1 MSRYIERQNQQW
13 PHRVAGLQQRPPVQE
28 ELPFDEKDEP
38 LWKPPHGLPQ
48 DFDPFGD
55 LDGKRK
61 YAAHFR
67 CRIAMPMP
75 TTLQLSNEQPDYT
88 GSHGMQVMQDHQGDW
103 SFKQPKPNLAFTV
116 PLEAAASTLQ
126 RKMGLEAPES
136 YAIEHKG
143 APAVVSKWYP
153 NSTQA
158 FHKPP
163 RLTDLSPEDHM
174 TIQKNHALD
183 WLIGNHDSHVGNWMR
198 TEDGKLV
205 SIDKGQAGKYF
216 GHDRLDPQFHPNYY
230 AREPIYNQLWRD
242 HAQGRG
248 QMHDPRTGE
257 LGAFVKQVQS
267 IPDDELKGMFR
278 PYAQAAAKSGLL
290 LAPDGDPARELGPR
304 TVPANDPEAFLHAL
318 VQRKNNL
325 HNDLGEYYDRMS
337 GRGRELV
344 GAASELAKDEEWA
357 YNPDGAAEELGVSP
371 EKFNQY
377 TKMKGAP
384 EPTHMIDGVPH
395 WNGMGMRQWDQFHQ
409 DYRNTPGRDGDWS
422 RRPGT
427 PGPYTEPGNTEPYA
441 PRKEYDWMYAT
452 DPDGEYRRQQLEFE
466 PWQNGELP
474 RPVNGNQDP
483 NFLENNG
490 YLPYTS
496 VPSPGNKVMWQS
508 NGRARQ
514 WWKEDPESLAD
525 WQHQVD
531 RQSPGQHALWGDD
544 PNWPVVPVNSH
555 LGARDADPGQAQ
567 GDRLYLPGDVA
578 DHLGVPRPT
587 LMSWIYNNETPSPT
601 HTSDP
606 HEQMWDNLDVWEKW
620 HSRRKSLEA
629 GPRGYPDGWASEF
642 QSHKEPE
649 RMLTIPDISK
659 QTGMSLSDVYK
670 SIYRPSSTKEKLPRN
685 THFAVGDDQRGIH
698 LWESLRPME
707 DKKQQSRQAGIS
719 DQPDD
724 VTDDYSLAEFLQ
736 WCARNRRD
744 PSRNN
749 LAQYAA
755 VSGMDTENYL
765 DIYLFLSTGS

>member
-1 MSRYIERQNQQW
+1 MGKYIERQSQQW

-28 ELPFDEKDEP
+28 ELPFDGDDKP

-103 SFKQPKPNLAFTV
+103 SFKQPKPSLAFTV

-136 YAIEHKG
+136 YAIEHNG

-174 TIQKNHALD
+174 AIQKNHALD

-257 LGAFVKQVQS
+257 LGQFVKQVQS

-337 GRGRELV
+337 SRGRELV
-344 GAASELAKDEEWA
+344 GAAGRGRPPSIPYEQTTDDLLLESYGPEPDRTLHGIEDVAKHLNMSGGGIRKMIKVRNAPAPSHVTPSGRPYWNDLRHW
-357 YNPDGAAEELGVSP
+357 DHWRAAGGDSPYQDSPSPIYSTSDVAENLGVHRR
-371 EKFNQY
+371 KIQY
-377 TKMKGAP
+377 GFGLGNTP
-384 EPTHMIDGVPH
+384 DPTHWDASGIPMWDSHEPWRG
-395 WNGMGMRQWDQFHQ
+395 WNGSHVPGGRG
-409 DYRNTPGRDGDWS
+409 RPPKPRTAATP
-422 RRPGT
+422 T
-427 PGPYTEPGNTEPYA
+427 
-441 PRKEYDWMYAT
+441 
-452 DPDGEYRRQQLEFE
+452 GE
-466 PWQNGELP
+466 
-474 RPVNGNQDP
+474 
-483 NFLENNG
+483 
-490 YLPYTS
+490 
-496 VPSPGNKVMWQS
+496 
-508 NGRARQ
+508 
-514 WWKEDPESLAD
+514 
-525 WQHQVD
+525 
-531 RQSPGQHALWGDD
+531 
-544 PNWPVVPVNSH
+544 
-555 LGARDADPGQAQ
+555 AQ

-601 HTSDP
+601 HTSEP

-620 HSRRKSLEA
+620 HARRKSLEA

-670 SIYRPSSTKEKLPRN
+670 SVYRPKSTSEKLPRN
-685 THFAVGDDQRGIH
+685 THFAIGDDQRGIH

-707 DKKQQSRQAGIS
+707 DKKSQSPQARARQAQRDFEDHMAWLRTAEFS

-724 VTDDYSLAEFLQ
+724 VTNDYSLAEFLQ
-736 WCARNRRD
+736 WCAHNRRD

-755 VSGMDTENYL
+755 VSGMDNEDYL

>member
-1 MSRYIERQNQQW
+1 MGKYIERQSQQW
-13 PHRVAGLQQRPPVQE
+13 PHRVAGLQQRLPVQE
-28 ELPFDEKDEP
+28 ELPFGDDKP

-48 DFDPFGD
+48 DFDPFDG

-75 TTLQLSNEQPDYT
+75 TTLQLSNDQPDYT

-103 SFKQPKPNLAFTV
+103 SFKQPKASLAFTV

-126 RKMGLEAPES
+126 RKMGLDAPES
-136 YAIEHKG
+136 YAIEHNG

-163 RLTDLSPEDHM
+163 RLTDLSPDDHM

-248 QMHDPRTGE
+248 QMHDPRSGE
-257 LGAFVKQVQS
+257 LGQFVKQVQS

-325 HNDLGEYYDRMS
+325 HNDLGEYHDRMS

-344 GAASELAKDEEWA
+344 GRTDA
-357 YNPDGAAEELGVSP
+357 PDGNV
-371 EKFNQY
+371 Q
-377 TKMKGAP
+377 
-384 EPTHMIDGVPH
+384 
-395 WNGMGMRQWDQFHQ
+395 
-409 DYRNTPGRDGDWS
+409 
-422 RRPGT
+422 
-427 PGPYTEPGNTEPYA
+427 
-441 PRKEYDWMYAT
+441 
-452 DPDGEYRRQQLEFE
+452 
-466 PWQNGELP
+466 
-474 RPVNGNQDP
+474 
-483 NFLENNG
+483 
-490 YLPYTS
+490 
-496 VPSPGNKVMWQS
+496 
-508 NGRARQ
+508 
-514 WWKEDPESLAD
+514 
-525 WQHQVD
+525 
-531 RQSPGQHALWGDD
+531 
-544 PNWPVVPVNSH
+544 
-555 LGARDADPGQAQ
+555 PGQAQ
-567 GDRLYLPGDVA
+567 GDRLYLPGDIA

-587 LMSWIYNNETPSPT
+587 LTSWIYNGETPSPT
-601 HTSDP
+601 HTSEP
-606 HEQMWDNLDVWEKW
+606 HEQMWDNLDTWENW
-620 HSRRKSLEA
+620 HARRKSLQA

-642 QSHKEPE
+642 QSNKEPE
-649 RMLTIPDISK
+649 KMFTVQDISG

-670 SIYRPSSTKEKLPRN
+670 SIYRPGSTTEKLPRS

-698 LWESLRPME
+698 LWESLRPL
-707 DKKQQSRQAGIS
+707 RQRGRG
-719 DQPDD
+719 D
-724 VTDDYSLAEFLQ
+724 
-736 WCARNRRD
+736 R
-744 PSRNN
+744 
-749 LAQYAA
+749 
-755 VSGMDTENYL
+755 
-765 DIYLFLSTGS
+765 